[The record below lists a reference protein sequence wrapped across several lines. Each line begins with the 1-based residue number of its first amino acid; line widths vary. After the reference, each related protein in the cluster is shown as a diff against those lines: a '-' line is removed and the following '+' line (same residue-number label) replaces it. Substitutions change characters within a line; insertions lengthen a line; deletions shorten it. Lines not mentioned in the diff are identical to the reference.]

1 MKQVILFLLIT
12 LSTFCFAQMPDIVV
26 ELNTDSSFT
35 NYGFS
40 CLKVLD
46 ERDSKDN
53 IGYVSRGIGR
63 NNSKLIL
70 QGDSTEFLIQTIKD
84 LLPKEANKPELV
96 LIIRNIIASENIGTQ
111 NQYGFCNTEIEFARQ
126 EDTSLYS
133 LGTFYSSISEKS
145 NKIKYTHGN
154 RVLLALEKCFRK
166 FNNSNWKSKDGE
178 LIDYTNNDTI
188 FNYKE
193 IPPKGAYYNYKE
205 LKRQAPF
212 NSQDFDI
219 QKANNSIKFTA
230 YKINFNKQINAKIVG
245 FVSDG
250 NNIYMRINDTHFLKS
265 ESYGK
270 YIFFRGRIPTTPG
283 NTAIDNTNKK
293 PQLGNEVAVVATA
306 AIIIGI
312 TAGIMG
318 GGVFFIS
325 PTPYHNQATN
335 NTIKGVVLDTET
347 DELKVVTDMFLHT
360 LTKPYPLMLKEYRK
374 SKRRPDDKRKV
385 IEALNSKF

>member
-212 NSQDFDI
+212 NSQDYQI
-219 QKANNSIKFTA
+219 TLATKSKNHTK
-230 YKINFNKQINAKIVG
+230 YKINFMESINPKFVK

-250 NNIYMRINDTHFLKS
+250 KELYVRANQTHFIKS
-265 ESYGK
+265 GSYGK
-270 YIFFRGRIPTTPG
+270 YIYFQGRIQTVFG
-283 NTAIDNTNKK
+283 NPNYIKSITNTLVILRDLKMRPVENLFFTALISDPDSYGEIRIQNNK
-293 PQLGNEVAVVATA
+293 V
-306 AIIIGI
+306 I
-312 TAGIMG
+312 
-318 GGVFFIS
+318 
-325 PTPYHNQATN
+325 
-335 NTIKGVVLDTET
+335 GVVIDTET
-347 DELKVVTDMFLHT
+347 GKVKLITDIYLYKI
-360 LTKPYPLMLKEYRK
+360 TKKFPLMLKEYRK

>member
-1 MKQVILFLLIT
+1 
-12 LSTFCFAQMPDIVV
+12 MPDIVV
-26 ELNTDSSFT
+26 ELNTHSSFT

-40 CLKVLD
+40 YLKVLD
-46 ERDSKDN
+46 ERVSKDN
-53 IGYVSRGIGR
+53 IGYVSRRIGI

-70 QGDSTEFLIQTIKD
+70 QGASTDFLIQTIKD

-96 LIIRNIIASENIGTQ
+96 LIIRNIISSENIGTQ
-111 NQYGFCNTEIEFARQ
+111 NQYGFCNTEIEFARK

-145 NKIKYTHGN
+145 NKIKYTHGK
-154 RVLLALEKCFRK
+154 RVVSSLKDCFNK
-166 FNNSNWKSKDGE
+166 FNSTNWKSKDGE

-193 IPPKGAYYNYKE
+193 TPPKGAYYNYKE

-219 QKANNSIKFTA
+219 QKANNSIKFTT
-230 YKINFNKQINAKIVG
+230 YKINFNKQINSKIVG

-270 YIFFRGRIPTTPG
+270 YIFFRGRIPATPV
-283 NTAIDNTNKK
+283 NTAIDNTNKR

-318 GGVFFIS
+318 GGVFFIA
-325 PTPYHNQATN
+325 PTPYGNQATN

>member
-111 NQYGFCNTEIEFARQ
+111 NQYGFCNTEIEFAWQ

-212 NSQDFDI
+212 NSQDYQI
-219 QKANNSIKFTA
+219 TLATKSKNHTK
-230 YKINFNKQINAKIVG
+230 YKINFMESINPKFVK

-250 NNIYMRINDTHFLKS
+250 KELYVRANQTHFIKS
-265 ESYGK
+265 GSYGK
-270 YIFFRGRIPTTPG
+270 YIYFQGRIQTVFG
-283 NTAIDNTNKK
+283 NPNYIKSITNTLVILRDLKMRPVENLFFTALISDPDSYGEIRIQNNK
-293 PQLGNEVAVVATA
+293 V
-306 AIIIGI
+306 I
-312 TAGIMG
+312 
-318 GGVFFIS
+318 
-325 PTPYHNQATN
+325 
-335 NTIKGVVLDTET
+335 GVVIDTET
-347 DELKVVTDMFLHT
+347 GKVKLITDIYLYKI
-360 LTKPYPLMLKEYRK
+360 TKKFPLMLKEYRK